1 MAGVI
6 AGDSNVA
13 ISKPDRL
20 AQLRASIGKDM
31 ARDSDVGKK
40 KPLKLKTGS
49 FDRNAAMAR
58 MGVVAGASFA
68 GHTLGNLF
76 RSKEDKERRNREF
89 YIRQAQFLADELG
102 QLKGSVMKVGQM
114 LSVYG
119 QYFMPPEAI
128 DVLRSLQDSSPP
140 VAWEDLEPVVVQRL
154 GRDRLAEIDID
165 PEPLAAASLG
175 QVHRAT
181 RKSDGRQLCVKIQY
195 PRLADAIDSDI
206 RTLTQIVRL
215 ARLVPKGVELNA
227 IMEEVREM
235 IYREVDYD
243 RELRMT
249 REFSERLA
257 EDPRFVV
264 PEVFPE
270 YSTETVLVTS
280 FEEAHHVQSETVQ
293 TLEQH
298 RRDAIGFQALELFC
312 REFFVWGIVQTDPHF
327 GNYKVRVNAD
337 GNDQLVLI
345 DFGATREFAPRFLGC
360 YYDVVTGAYEGDAKR
375 LIDGAIGISLLRRDS
390 PQHVFDAF
398 AKVGM
403 LMIEPFSKN
412 PPAELTNAQGA
423 YRWGESDLPFRVSR
437 AVSDAAISR
446 WFRIPPREIVFL
458 HRRLGG
464 VFVLLAVLNAEV
476 DSHELLGSYL
486 YRASERSDTEHH

>member
-1 MAGVI
+1 MA
-6 AGDSNVA
+6 
-13 ISKPDRL
+13 KDRD
-20 AQLRASIGKDM
+20 RPH
-31 ARDSDVGKK
+31 K

-58 MGVVAGASFA
+58 MGMVAGAHYA
-68 GHTLGNLF
+68 GHTLGNMF
-76 RSKEDKERRNREF
+76 RSKESKERRNREF
-89 YIRQAQFLADELG
+89 YVRQAQFLADELG

-119 QYFMPPEAI
+119 QYFMPPEAVE
-128 DVLRSLQDSSPP
+128 VLRSLQDDSPP
-140 VAWEDLEPVVVQRL
+140 VAWEELEPVVVQRL
-154 GRDRLAEIDID
+154 GEKRLAELDID

-175 QVHRAT
+175 QVHRA
-181 RKSDGRQLCVKIQY
+181 RRRCDGLELCVKIQY

-215 ARLVPKGVELNA
+215 ARLVPKGMELNA

-249 REFSERLA
+249 REFSTRLA
-257 EDPRFVV
+257 DDDRYVV

-280 FEEAHHVQSETVQ
+280 FEQAEHVQSERVQ
-293 TLEQH
+293 QIEQR
-298 RRDAIGFQALELFC
+298 RRDALGRQALELFF

-327 GNYKVRVNAD
+327 GNYKIRLQDD
-337 GNDQLVLI
+337 GPDQMVLL
-345 DFGATREFAPRFLGC
+345 DFGATREFAPRFLGS
-360 YYDVVTGAYEGDAKR
+360 YYDVVGGAFEKDAKR
-375 LIDGAIGISLLRRDS
+375 LIDGAIGINLLRRDS
-390 PQHVFDAF
+390 PQQVFDAF

-403 LMIEPFSKN
+403 LMIEPFADD
-412 PPAELTNAQGA
+412 PPDELTNADGA
-423 YRWGESDLPFRVSR
+423 YCWGDSDLPFRVSR

-458 HRRLGG
+458 HRRMGG
-464 VFVLLAVLNAEV
+464 VFVLLAVLDAEIDARDMLAGYV
-476 DSHELLGSYL
+476 
-486 YRASERSDTEHH
+486 YRETLDEPA

>member
-1 MAGVI
+1 MA
-6 AGDSNVA
+6 
-13 ISKPDRL
+13 K
-20 AQLRASIGKDM
+20 K
-31 ARDSDVGKK
+31 SDPKRR

-58 MGVVAGASFA
+58 MGVMAGASFA

-76 RSKEDKERRNREF
+76 RNKEEREQRNRDF
-89 YIRQAQFLADELG
+89 YIKQAEFLADELG

-128 DVLRSLQDSSPP
+128 EVLRSLQDDSPP
-140 VAWEDLEPVVVQRL
+140 VAWSDLEPVVVERL
-154 GRDRLAEIDID
+154 GRQRLSEIEID

-181 RKSDGRQLCVKIQY
+181 RKSDGRELCVKVQY
-195 PRLADAIDSDI
+195 PGLADAIDSDI
-206 RTLTQIVRL
+206 RTLTNIVRL
-215 ARLVPKGVELNA
+215 ARLVPKGIELTA

-257 EDPRFVV
+257 DDDRYVV
-264 PEVFPE
+264 PDVFPE

-280 FEEAHHVQSETVQ
+280 FEGADHVQSERVKHLSQ
-293 TLEQH
+293 T
-298 RRDAIGFQALELFC
+298 RRNALGESGLNLFFL
-312 REFFVWGIVQTDPHF
+312 EFFDWGIVQTDPHF
-327 GNYKVRVNAD
+327 GNYKVRIDDN
-337 GNDQLVLI
+337 GNDQLVLL
-345 DFGATREFAPRFLGC
+345 DFGATREFAPRFLGA
-360 YYDVVTGAYEGDAKR
+360 YYNTVAGAFESDADK
-375 LIDGAIGISLLRRDS
+375 LIDGAIGIDLLRRDS
-390 PQHVFDAF
+390 PQHVFDSF
-398 AKVGM
+398 ANVGM
-403 LMIEPFSKN
+403 LIIEPFRKE
-412 PPAELTNAQGA
+412 PPAELATPDGR
-423 YRWGESDLPFRVSR
+423 YKWGDSDLFWRVSR
-437 AVSDAAISR
+437 AVQDAAISR

-464 VFVLLAVLNAEV
+464 VFVLLSVFDAELN
-476 DSHELLGSYL
+476 SHDLLAHYL
-486 YRASERSDTEHH
+486 YHAEGRVRPDA

>member
-1 MAGVI
+1 MA
-6 AGDSNVA
+6 N
-13 ISKPDRL
+13 K
-20 AQLRASIGKDM
+20 
-31 ARDSDVGKK
+31 SDDGRSSS

-58 MGVVAGASFA
+58 MGMVAGAQYA
-68 GHTLGNLF
+68 THTVGNLF
-76 RSKEDKERRNREF
+76 RGKEGREARNREF
-89 YIRQAQFLADELG
+89 YVRQAQYLADQLG

-119 QYFMPPEAI
+119 QYFMPKEAI
-128 DVLRSLQDSSPP
+128 DVLRSLQDDSPP
-140 VAWEDLEPVVVQRL
+140 VAWSDLEPVLVERL
-154 GRDRLAEIDID
+154 GEKRLAELDID
-165 PEPLAAASLG
+165 PNPLAAASLG
-175 QVHRAT
+175 QVHRA
-181 RKSDGRQLCVKIQY
+181 RRVSDGRELCIKIQY

-215 ARLVPKGVELNA
+215 ARLVPKGIELNA

-249 REFSERLA
+249 REFCERLA
-257 EDPRFVV
+257 DDDRYVV

-280 FEEAHHVQSETVQ
+280 FESASHVQSEAVQ
-293 TLEQH
+293 QLAQE
-298 RRDAIGFQALELFC
+298 RRDRLGEQALTLFF

-327 GNYKVRVNAD
+327 GNYKIRLND
-337 GNDQLVLI
+337 NGHDQLVLL
-345 DFGATREFAPRFLGC
+345 DFGATREFAPRFLGA
-360 YYDVVTGAYEGDAKR
+360 YYDTVAGAYERDPEQLVR
-375 LIDGAIGISLLRRDS
+375 GAIGINLLRRDS

-403 LMIEPFSKN
+403 LVIEPFSDTA
-412 PPAELTNAQGA
+412 PDALTTPDNK
-423 YRWGESDLPFRVSR
+423 YRWGDSDLPFRVQR
-437 AVSDAAISR
+437 AVADAAISR

-464 VFVLLAVLNAEV
+464 VFVLLAVLNANV
-476 DSHELLGSYL
+476 ASRPLLGEYL
-486 YRASERSDTEHH
+486 YREDGMVTPQAAR